1 MGSGTSVADLPRMTT
16 QHPVVVGFD
25 FSRTGEAAL
34 DRAVKLAGR
43 APEHVLHVVCVIDPK
58 HALPAIPASGEI
70 DYLYAAQVQES
81 LAAVVHAALERA
93 NVTSRVSFFVHA
105 RINKNSAEE
114 ILEVAR
120 ELGAELIIVGSHG
133 LTGLER
139 LVLGST
145 SEKIVRE
152 AHCTVEVARPTT
164 YPEAQMMDVVEV
176 AAHDHTYVPPHRYE
190 YEDHRVM
197 LRPNDWPLW

>member
-1 MGSGTSVADLPRMTT
+1 MSTAR
-16 QHPVVVGFD
+16 PVVVGFD
-25 FSRTGEAAL
+25 FSHSGEVAL
-34 DRAVKLAGR
+34 DRAVRLAGR
-43 APEHVLHVVCVIDPK
+43 APEHVLHVVCVVDPK
-58 HALPAIPASGEI
+58 HALPSIPASGEI
-70 DYLYAAQVQES
+70 DYMYAAQVQES

-93 NVTSRVSFFVHA
+93 NIHSRVGFFVHA
-105 RINKNSAEE
+105 RINNKVADEL
-114 ILEVAR
+114 LEVAR
-120 ELGAELIIVGSHG
+120 EMGAELIIVGSHG
-133 LTGLER
+133 LTGIER

-164 YPEAQMMDVVEV
+164 YPEVDLMKVVEV
-176 AAHDHTYVPPHRYE
+176 PPHDHTYVPPHRYE